1 MAFSSVEEGVQMS
14 AVITLKSRFDFDNVY
29 QNGRSC
35 ANRLLI
41 MYIIPNGMSV
51 DRYGLVVSKKV
62 GNSVIRHRARR
73 LMKESARL
81 TGRIGEKGY
90 DIVLVARPGIR
101 DKKMAEVDEAFH
113 HLLTIMRHR
122 KPGR

>member
-1 MAFSSVEEGVQMS
+1 MS
-14 AVITLKSRFDFDNVY
+14 AVVTLKSRFDFDRVY

-35 ANRLLI
+35 ANQLLI
-41 MYIIPNGMSV
+41 MYISPNGLTI
-51 DRYGLVVSKKV
+51 DRFGLVVSKKV

-73 LMKESARL
+73 LMKESVRL
-81 TGRIGEKGY
+81 KGRIGEKGF
-90 DIVLVARPGIR
+90 DIILIARPGIR
-101 DKKMAEVDEAFH
+101 DKKMSDVDGAFN